1 MLEFQLPWPPS
12 SLSPNARPHWSK
24 LYKAKREYRHACWGT
39 ALSQP
44 QQELVPEGPLH
55 IELHFVPPNRR
66 EHDRDNLVARMKSGL
81 DGLADALKIND
92 KRFTTLTAN
101 MSTDSIG
108 GFVRIRITKET
119 PP

>member
-1 MLEFQLPWPPS
+1 
-12 SLSPNARPHWSK
+12 
-24 LYKAKREYRHACWGT
+24 
-39 ALSQP
+39 
-44 QQELVPEGPLH
+44 
-55 IELHFVPPNRR
+55 
-66 EHDRDNLVARMKSGL
+66 MKSGL